1 MDSNMN
7 KYLLGL
13 VILILIIAIG
23 VSFMA
28 SNLIRT
34 QEELTKTKE
43 TAELNK
49 KNIETIVNFIN
60 QTIQND

>member
-1 MDSNMN
+1 MN

-23 VSFMA
+23 VSFMT
-28 SNLIRT
+28 SSLIRT

-49 KNIETIVNFIN
+49 KNIETIVGFLN
-60 QTIQND
+60 QITQQ

>member
-1 MDSNMN
+1 MN
-7 KYLLGL
+7 KSLLGL

-23 VSFMA
+23 VSFVA
-28 SNLIRT
+28 SSLIHT
-34 QEELTKTKE
+34 QEELTKIRE

-49 KNIETIVNFIN
+49 KNIETIVNFLN

>member
-1 MDSNMN
+1 MN

-13 VILILIIAIG
+13 TILILIIAIG
-23 VSFMA
+23 VSFVA
-28 SNLIRT
+28 SSLIRT

-49 KNIETIVNFIN
+49 KNIGTIVNFLN
-60 QTIQND
+60 QTIQNNTK

>member
-7 KYLLGL
+7 KSLLGL
-13 VILILIIAIG
+13 VILILITAIG
-23 VSFMA
+23 VSFVA
-28 SNLIRT
+28 SSLIRT

-49 KNIETIVNFIN
+49 KNIETIVNFLN

>member
-1 MDSNMN
+1 MN

-49 KNIETIVNFIN
+49 KNIETIVNFLN
-60 QTIQND
+60 QTIQNNTK